1 MEARLRYAKPDGNA
15 MTDQSTDS
23 DSNPITLGVHHVG
36 LTVPELAPTL
46 RFFTGL
52 LGWKE
57 VGGNPDYPAVF
68 VSDGNVMVT
77 LWRAKNPDAATAF
90 DKNNNVGLHHL
101 ALRVADT
108 AALDRLCRVLDAAD
122 DVRIEFAP
130 EPLRNGPAR
139 HMMCYE
145 PGGNRI
151 EFIVPDAGA

>member
-1 MEARLRYAKPDGNA
+1 
-15 MTDQSTDS
+15 MTNPST
-23 DSNPITLGVHHVG
+23 NPEKQPLTLGVHHVG

-46 RFFTGL
+46 RFFTEL

-68 VSDGNVMVT
+68 VSDGSVMVT
-77 LWRAKNPDAATAF
+77 LWRVKDPGNAAPF

-101 ALRVADT
+101 ALRVADLEMLD
-108 AALDRLCRVLDAAD
+108 ALYRKLDAAA

-130 EPLRNGPAR
+130 EPLRSGPTR

-151 EFIVPDAGA
+151 EFIVPA

>member
-1 MEARLRYAKPDGNA
+1 
-15 MTDQSTDS
+15 MTNPST
-23 DSNPITLGVHHVG
+23 NPEKQPLTLGVHHVG
-36 LTVPELAPTL
+36 LTVPELSPTL
-46 RFFTGL
+46 RFFTEL

-68 VSDGNVMVT
+68 VSDGSVMVT
-77 LWRAKNPDAATAF
+77 LWRVKDPGNAAPF

-101 ALRVADT
+101 ALRVADLEMLD
-108 AALDRLCRVLDAAD
+108 ALYRKLDAAA

-130 EPLRNGPAR
+130 EPLRSGPTR

-151 EFIVPDAGA
+151 EFIVPA

>member
-1 MEARLRYAKPDGNA
+1 
-15 MTDQSTDS
+15 MTNPST
-23 DSNPITLGVHHVG
+23 NPEKQPLSLGVHHVG

-46 RFFTGL
+46 RFFTEL

-68 VSDGNVMVT
+68 VSDGSVMVT
-77 LWRAKNPDAATAF
+77 LWRVIDPGNAAPF

-101 ALRVADT
+101 ALRVADLEMLD
-108 AALDRLCRVLDAAD
+108 ALYRKLDAAA

-130 EPLRNGPAR
+130 EPLRSGPTR

-151 EFIVPDAGA
+151 EFIVPA